1 MDLRKSMER
10 FYVAMVINELRLGNG
25 AVSQGITHNSLL
37 YLDLIAYTDKCTVS
51 RLADMLHIAKS
62 AVTLKVKE
70 LEKLGLVSK
79 TQSEEDKRVYY
90 LTVNQAVRTEYKAYD
105 RALYAA
111 LDKVEERYAPAQVDM
126 LCDMLEIIHR
136 SFCEQERGEEK

>member
-10 FYVAMVINELRLGNG
+10 FYVGMVINELRMGNG
-25 AVSQGITHNSLL
+25 AISQGITHNSLL

-51 RLADMLHIAKS
+51 RLAQMLHIATS
-62 AVTLKVKE
+62 AATLKVKE

-90 LTVNQAVRTEYKAYD
+90 LTVNEAVRAEYKAYD
-105 RALYAA
+105 QALYAA
-111 LDKVEERYAPAQVDM
+111 LDQVERRYGPEQVDM
-126 LCDMLEIIHR
+126 FCDMLQIIHQ
-136 SFCEQERGEEK
+136 SFCELEKGEEK